1 MTVDP
6 KDAEPTAP
14 ALPCQ
19 RQLFEIPDE
28 VAYFNCAYMTPSLA
42 AVRQAGENGVRRKS
56 APWLLTP
63 ADFFTE
69 SEAAR
74 AAFAR
79 LIGAG
84 AGDIAIVP
92 SASYGVETAA
102 RNLPAAAGQEILV
115 LAEQFPSNV
124 YPWQALAARTGATVR
139 TVPRGDDGGFT
150 ARLLDAIGPRTAIAA
165 LPHCHWADGSL
176 VDLVAVGEKLRAE
189 GAALVLDVTQSLG
202 ALPLDVGRIQPDFL
216 VCASYKWLLGPY
228 SLGFLYVAPRQQD
241 GSPLENNW
249 IARAGAED
257 FRRLAAYSDSYAEG
271 ARRFDM
277 GERSNFAL
285 MPMALAAL
293 RQIQAWTPPAIA
305 ASLGAITGRI
315 AASLG
320 AAGASCVPADR
331 RAPHFLGVRLPAG
344 PPDDLQQRLLA
355 ENIHVSLRGESV
367 RVTPHLHVTDQD
379 IERLCAAMCRHAGLG
394 AGS

>member
-1 MTVDP
+1 MT
-6 KDAEPTAP
+6 AELQAEAASGQ

-19 RQLFEIPDE
+19 RELFEIPAE
-28 VAYFNCAYMTPSLA
+28 IAYFNCAYMTPSLA
-42 AVRQAGENGVRRKS
+42 RVREAGERGVRRKS
-56 APWLLTP
+56 TPWLLTP

-74 AAFAR
+74 TAFAR

-84 AGDIAIVP
+84 PDDVAIVP
-92 SASYGVETAA
+92 AASYGVETAA
-102 RNLPAAAGQEILV
+102 RNLPAATGQEILV

-124 YPWQALAARTGATVR
+124 YPWRALAARSGAIVR
-139 TVPRGDDGGFT
+139 TVPRGNDGGFT
-150 ARLLDAIGPRTAIAA
+150 AGLLAAIGPRTAIAA

-176 VDLVAVGEKLRAE
+176 LDLPAIGAALRDR

-202 ALPLDVGRIQPDFL
+202 ALPLDVAQVRPDFL
-216 VCASYKWLLGPY
+216 VCACYKWLLGPY
-228 SLGFLYVAPRQQD
+228 SLGFLYVAPHRQD
-241 GSPLENNW
+241 GAPLENNW

-257 FRRLAAYSDSYAEG
+257 FRRLAAYSEDYAAG

-293 RQIQAWTPPAIA
+293 EQIHAWTPPAIA
-305 ASLGAITGRI
+305 GSLGAITGRI
-315 AASLG
+315 AATLD
-320 AAGASCVPADR
+320 AAGASCIPADR
-331 RAPHFLGVRLPAG
+331 RAPHFLGVRLPDG
-344 PPDDLQQRLLA
+344 LPDDLQQKLLA

-367 RVTPHLHVTDQD
+367 RVTPHLHVTDAD
-379 IERLCAAMCRHAGLG
+379 IDRLCAAMIRHGRLG
-394 AGS
+394 QAR